1 MAATYPADD
10 ARAAVRFFLSWF
22 GPHFARSATPDEF
35 AEAEAGVLT
44 GTITVGRRWQLR
56 TVLANTI
63 AGEAMLD
70 FEAERAALEER
81 LDAAGHSLA
90 VWVPRGAPLPAS
102 DADRDAFLAALDGAV
117 TVEDGR
123 RELRR
128 RVPLYLRRTDIAG
141 SIVTITGGLS
151 AHWAQFTNRV
161 PGSFWLNSQALN
173 RLPADQAERDALAE
187 RIVLA
192 AGQPL
197 ADETQVVEAEDAWT
211 ISPLDEGGSCVFG
224 SPRAE
229 SDEQSAA
236 LRRSLRKLLR
246 AANPIL
252 REPADARALLILAA
266 TTYAS
271 EEKVSWTLRGMDPAL
286 YGGYD
291 LIAVLADGVAK
302 VLLQPGRAAL
312 PWDAPPPE

>member
-1 MAATYPADD
+1 MAATYPADENT
-10 ARAAVRFFLSWF
+10 AALRFFLSWF
-22 GPHFARSATPDEF
+22 GPHYARSATLGDF
-35 AEAEAGVLT
+35 LEATPGVLT

-56 TVLANTI
+56 TALANTI
-63 AGEAMLD
+63 AGEATVD
-70 FEAERAALEER
+70 FEAERAALEQR
-81 LDAAGHSLA
+81 LDAAGHSIA

-102 DADRDAFLAALDGAV
+102 DAERDLFLQAVDRAV

-123 RELRR
+123 LELRH

-141 SIVTITGGLS
+141 SMITITGGLS

-161 PGSFWLNSQALN
+161 AGSFWLNSQALN
-173 RLPADQAERDALAE
+173 RLPASQAERDALAE

-224 SPRAE
+224 SPRPE

-236 LRRSLRKLLR
+236 LRRGLRQLLR
-246 AANPIL
+246 AAAPIL
-252 REPADARALLILAA
+252 HEPADARALLILAA

-271 EEKVSWTLRGMDPAL
+271 EEKVSWALRGMDPAL

-312 PWDAPPPE
+312 PWDAPSPA